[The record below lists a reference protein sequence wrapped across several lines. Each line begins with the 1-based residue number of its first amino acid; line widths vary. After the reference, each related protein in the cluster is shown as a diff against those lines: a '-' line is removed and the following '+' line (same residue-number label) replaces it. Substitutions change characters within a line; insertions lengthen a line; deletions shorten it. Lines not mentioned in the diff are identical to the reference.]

1 MKKTLKVWIEKQGFS
16 IDKDIAFTI
25 DKSTNGTIK
34 NTDNPYKTIEFL
46 LEKEISVKEY
56 QSGFIGKYK
65 NELASY
71 LLRFLQSYGIKNG
84 LTIVIDP
91 SEVQS
96 NETELYEIFRSYCT
110 DNHLDPL
117 LKPTGGSV
125 EFVYEELHSTDVVDL
140 AKQNFTSDPYLISA
154 IDWYNTGLIQTHSTN
169 KFLHFFIPLEI
180 LAGRFITEVKTN
192 WKKENPEAYKGIKY
206 FLEKALESKDE
217 DMLQRL
223 MNDLS
228 RFSFPKQLERYFN
241 FLFSEQELVNF
252 WEDDSDITFNGKHQ
266 WKTYRLMSKQ
276 TTTKDKVHVLS
287 IMKKMY
293 LIRNNIVH
301 KGLQNVSFEEIV
313 VLENI
318 LRRVIKKQSEKLAKH

>member
-16 IDKDIAFTI
+16 IDKEITFTL
-25 DKSTNGTIK
+25 DESTKGTIK
-34 NTDNPYKTIEFL
+34 STADPYETIEFL
-46 LEKEISVKEY
+46 LEKEISLKEY

-65 NELASY
+65 NELTAY
-71 LLRFLQSYGIKNG
+71 LLRFLQAYGINNG
-84 LTIVIDP
+84 LTIVMDP

-96 NETELYEIFRSYCT
+96 NETELYEIFHSYCT
-110 DNHLDPL
+110 DNHLDTL

-125 EFVYEELHSTDVVDL
+125 EFVYEKLHSTDVVKL
-140 AKQNFTSDPYLISA
+140 AKQNFSSDSYLVSA

-180 LAGRFITEVKTN
+180 LTGRFITEAKMN
-192 WKKENPEAYKGIKY
+192 WKKENPEDYKGIKY
-206 FLEKALESKDE
+206 FLEKALAGKDT
-217 DMLQRL
+217 DMFQCL

-228 RFSFPKQLERYFN
+228 RFSFRKKLVKYFN
-241 FLFSEQELVNF
+241 LLFSEQELINF

-276 TTTKDKVHVLS
+276 AATKEKVHVLS
-287 IMKKMY
+287 IMKEMY
-293 LIRNNIVH
+293 QIRNHIVH
-301 KGLQNVSFEEIV
+301 EGLRNVSFEDIV

-318 LRRVIKKQSEKLAKH
+318 LRRTIKKQSEKLVRH

>member
-1 MKKTLKVWIEKQGFS
+1 MKKLLKVWVNKQGFS
-16 IDKDIAFTI
+16 IDKNTAFRI
-25 DKSTNGTIK
+25 DQNTNGTIK
-34 NTDNPYKTIEFL
+34 SIEGPYQTIEFL
-46 LEKEISVKEY
+46 LEKEISLKEY

-65 NELASY
+65 NELTPY

-91 SEVQS
+91 AEIRS
-96 NETELYEIFRSYCT
+96 NETELYELFRSHCI
-110 DNHLDPL
+110 DNHLEPL

-125 EFVYEELHSTDVVDL
+125 EFVYEEILSADVIDL
-140 AKQNFTSDPYLISA
+140 TKQSFASDPYLISA

-169 KFLHFFIPLEI
+169 EFLHFFIPLEI
-180 LAGRFITEVKTN
+180 LAGRFITEAKTN
-192 WKKENPEAYKGIKY
+192 WKKENPEDYKGIKY
-206 FLEKALESKDE
+206 FLEKALEHKDE

-228 RFSFPKQLERYFN
+228 RFSFPKQLEQYFK
-241 FLFSEQELVNF
+241 FLFSEQELTNF
-252 WEDDSDITFNGKHQ
+252 WQDDTDITFNGKHQ

-276 TTTKDKVHVLS
+276 AITKDSVHVLS
-287 IMKKMY
+287 VMKNMY

-318 LRRVIKKQSEKLAKH
+318 LRRVIKRQSEKIS